1 MENPVPREY
10 AHYAANFQR
19 FVRAEPPLEGS
30 ETERKQPDDL
40 PLFTGII
47 EVDPLEGSETMS
59 NPHAYTSLT
68 ISSQDPLRP
77 IPVTLKK
84 NIVIRD
90 LLFGNRISLATKV
103 HRVKKCFNIIH
114 DLPRDSSDG
123 CSSDR

>member
-47 EVDPLEGSETMS
+47 EVDPLEGSEAPPTHHLLYS
-59 NPHAYTSLT
+59 
-68 ISSQDPLRP
+68 I
-77 IPVTLKK
+77 TL
-84 NIVIRD
+84 VRRQGSD
-90 LLFGNRISLATKV
+90 LAV
-103 HRVKKCFNIIH
+103 H
-114 DLPRDSSDG
+114 
-123 CSSDR
+123 DRLNHQRCRS